1 MALTVAQLADVIA
14 RPDADRAAVVERL
27 RAWSDAGM
35 LELADRNPGTGRR
48 REYADDVV
56 YDAAILNMLAD
67 LGLPIGR
74 QRYFM
79 MVLLLAQQ
87 AKDLWVEKHSPG
99 LCLEIADFGKPN
111 HQGGQHA
118 VFLHDGSKRSHLG
131 NLIHPRA
138 EGSLIVN
145 VSRLFAR
152 IDKNMK
158 ALAKSAKV
166 TEGKRVAN

>member
-1 MALTVAQLADVIA
+1 MALTVAQLAEVIA
-14 RPDADRAAVVERL
+14 RPGANRAAVVERL
-27 RAWSDAGM
+27 RAWSDAGI
-35 LELADRNPGTGRR
+35 LEPADRNPGTGRR
-48 REYADDVV
+48 REYADDVA
-56 YDAAILNMLAD
+56 YDAGLLNMLAD

-79 MVLLLAQQ
+79 SVLLLAQQ
-87 AKDLWVEKHSPG
+87 AKDLWAEKRSGG
-99 LCLEIADFGKPN
+99 LCLEIADFGEPN

-118 VFLHDGSKRSHLG
+118 VFLHDGAKRGHLG

-158 ALAKSAKV
+158 ELAKSTQAIAKA
-166 TEGKRVAN
+166 GNG